1 MCTPEPAP
9 VSRRTPTKRAMVPA
23 IVAGLIGFAIAAN
36 SATAQR
42 LNLDG
47 PPSPV
52 VGDRSALLSVEAR
65 LLAERDAILAQSDG
79 PDRALIASA
88 QNMRAAMRDLA
99 AALLA
104 APDPHTGDGA
114 IRALIGLRIADAMA
128 EIDALASTIAAA
140 AVEGDIQ
147 ARASDPSIESI
158 LRWERTRAGADALTR
173 RCQRITQQ
181 IRDIEAA
188 AALDIATLDA
198 SLAEIAVELRA
209 LTGAETA
216 IDPAWPATDRSPP
229 RGTVDAAQLA
239 VRPDALDAS
248 SSAAMAAAFDALRAT
263 EDIPDLRHI
272 RRAAA
277 WRIADAAHA
286 LDMLAAARISPTVTS
301 GLSAA
306 CEAIA
311 DPNTRDAGLARIEAI
326 AALGLVADRATAIEA
341 DGVDIVALREALG
354 VLAIGLGLPIDAPE
368 ADDPATIRIIAAIDR
383 MIDDIAA
390 APRRA
395 AIDFKDARFNRAWR
409 ALVKRHE
416 AIERSA
422 LELAA
427 RCARAPSILGT
438 PEWVSAAGGLRE
450 SRRTLER
457 IASISDWIAEL
468 RTTTEGPI
476 GGTVRAGAADRL
488 TVIRKGIGYEAHQD
502 GALVALA
509 EWDAMR
515 TLAAGMPGEDLLRA
529 ADPRLNAVTRSR
541 SAAIVRIMELARADW
556 VGAWARAEEMDRIE
570 ADQRVHLLERLG
582 EALIDAAALRD
593 ADAPQRISLWAPM
606 RLSPA
611 AFESLRARA
620 EAVLAEACAA
630 AIDNQQIRLTALLDE
645 WDRTCIAVR
654 VVARVNI
661 VARDAPDWPES
672 AGVAGLIAAL
682 GPPPPDAWLGDERGS
697 AAMVG
702 IWAAELEAADAENDR
717 GMADAIVRWM
727 NHLAE
732 PMVAA
737 LRREAR

>member
-1 MCTPEPAP
+1 M
-9 VSRRTPTKRAMVPA
+9 
-23 IVAGLIGFAIAAN
+23 AIAAHP
-36 SATAQR
+36 TAAQH

-47 PPSPV
+47 PAGPV
-52 VGDRSALLSVEAR
+52 VGDTSALLSMEAR
-65 LLAERDAILAQSDG
+65 LLAERDAILAQADG

-88 QNMRAAMRDLA
+88 QSMRAALRDLA

-104 APDPHTGDGA
+104 APDPHAGDGA
-114 IRALIGLRIADAMA
+114 IRALIGLRIADAMP
-128 EIDALASTIAAA
+128 EIDALASVVAAA
-140 AVEGDIQ
+140 AVEGDLQ
-147 ARASDPSIESI
+147 ARASDPSADAI
-158 LRWERTRAGADALTR
+158 LRWERTRTGADALAR
-173 RCQRITQQ
+173 RCSRLVEHLRSVEAGATL
-181 IRDIEAA
+181 DI
-188 AALDIATLDA
+188 AALDT

-209 LTGAETA
+209 LADAEA
-216 IDPAWPATDRSPP
+216 FIDPAWPSIDRSPP
-229 RGTVDAAQLA
+229 RGAVDAARVA

-248 SSAAMAAAFDALRAT
+248 TSAAMAAAFDALRAT
-263 EDIPDLRHI
+263 EDIPDLRRI

-286 LDMLAAARISPTVTS
+286 LDSLAGARVAPTVAA
-301 GLSAA
+301 GFGAA

-311 DPNTRDAGLARIEAI
+311 DPTTRDAGLARIEAI
-326 AALGLVADRATAIEA
+326 AALGRVADRATAVEA

-354 VLAIGLGLPIDAPE
+354 VLAFGLGLPIDAPE
-368 ADDPATIRIIAAIDR
+368 ADDPATLRTIAAIDR
-383 MIDDIAA
+383 MVDDIAA

-395 AIDFKDARFNRAWR
+395 ALDFKDARFNRAWR
-409 ALVKRHE
+409 ALVNRHE

-427 RCARAPSILGT
+427 RSARAPSILGT

-457 IASISDWIAEL
+457 IASMSDWIAEL
-468 RTTTEGPI
+468 RTTAEGPI
-476 GGTVRAGAADRL
+476 GGAVRAGAADRL

-515 TLAAGMPGEDLLRA
+515 TLAAGMPAENLLRA
-529 ADPRLNAVTRSR
+529 GDPRLDAVTRSR
-541 SAAIVRIMELARADW
+541 SAAIVRMMELARADW

-570 ADQRVHLLERLG
+570 AQRRVRLVERLG
-582 EALIDAAALRD
+582 AALIEAAALRD
-593 ADAPQRISLWAPM
+593 ADVPQRISLWAPM

-645 WDRTCIAVR
+645 WDRTCIVVR
-654 VVARVNI
+654 VVAQMEI
-661 VARDAPDWPES
+661 VARDAPDWPEP
-672 AGVAGLIAAL
+672 AGIGGLIAAL
-682 GPPPPDAWLGDERGS
+682 GPPPADAWLGDERGS
-697 AAMVG
+697 AAMVC
-702 IWAAELEAADAENDR
+702 IWAAELEAADARADR
-717 GMADAIVRWM
+717 SMADAIVRWM

-732 PMVAA
+732 PMMAA